1 MTSFNTLEDATRA
14 GYTAGETIRYRGFEI
29 RRTDVSGPHSWG
41 YAFAIQVRLDPYAIH
56 PWSELGDRTFG
67 NSESVFLTQ
76 AKNKIGQAG
85 AFRQLFSGEVWRQGV
100 SDATR
105 AIDDYYASDAG
116 AAARLAEH
124 EAWRAAVDARHAQ
137 KRLDY
142 LARVRNRYA

>member
-1 MTSFNTLEDATRA
+1 MPSFQTFEDAILA

-29 RRTDVSGPHSWG
+29 RRKDVSGPHSCG
-41 YAFAIQVRLDPYAIH
+41 YVFAIHVRLDPYELH
-56 PWSELGDRTFG
+56 EWSEFGDRTFG
-67 NSESVFLTQ
+67 TSESVLLTQ
-76 AKNKIGQAG
+76 ARNKIGQAG
-85 AFRQLFSGEVWRQGV
+85 AFRPLFSGEVWRQGI
-100 SDATR
+100 SDAKR
-105 AIDDYYASDAG
+105 AIDDYYTNDAD